1 MAKASNLIDF
11 AERVERGRHD
21 KEGRQRALIE
31 AATQVFAEHGYDAAT
46 TREVAERAGCSEGLI
61 HRYFKGKHGLLMAI
75 MEDRAGEASR
85 DFANTLP
92 ESADLAADLE
102 AMLLQQLETMWQTR
116 DFMRVSV
123 SQATIDEELGQ
134 LVGDGLIAERR
145 RIVEQKLRRHQAE
158 GRIKAGI
165 DLEAVSHAITGL
177 GFSLGF
183 MGQVVFAENRRHMA
197 DVSKKVA
204 AVMAAGLA
212 AEDR

>member
-1 MAKASNLIDF
+1 LPGSSNLIDF
-11 AERVERGRHD
+11 SERVERGRHD

-85 DFANTLP
+85 DFASLLP
-92 ESADLAADLE
+92 ESSDLAADLQ
-102 AMLLQQLETMWQTR
+102 AMLLKQLEAIWQTR

-134 LVGDGLIAERR
+134 LVGEGLIAERR
-145 RIVEQKLRRHQAE
+145 RVVERKLRRHQLE
-158 GRIKAGI
+158 GRISARV

-177 GFSLGF
+177 AFSLGF

-197 DVSKKVA
+197 DVSRKIA

-212 AEDR
+212 AEVS